1 MTDTRNNN
9 QTDAFRGMDFY
20 MERARIERSKAARRF
35 FRRLVGAVDKAD
47 TNTWG

>member
-1 MTDTRNNN
+1 MSDHRDHTQNE
-9 QTDAFRGMDFY
+9 AFRGYDYY

-47 TNTWG
+47 TKSWG